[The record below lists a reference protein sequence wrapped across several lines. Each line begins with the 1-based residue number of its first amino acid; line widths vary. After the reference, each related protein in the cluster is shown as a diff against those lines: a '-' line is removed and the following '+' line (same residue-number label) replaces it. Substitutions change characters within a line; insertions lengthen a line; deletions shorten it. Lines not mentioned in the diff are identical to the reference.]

1 MQYLISLIIGYLFGS
16 IPTAYILL
24 KKQKGIDIT
33 QTGSGNVGAMNSYEV
48 TNSKFIGLIVLIVD
62 FLKGLLSVFI
72 ISLIYPDNFIF
83 PAVALI
89 FAILSHCFNPWLKF
103 KGGRGLATAA
113 GGTAILFPYFLL
125 VWIVLWLI
133 FYALKKDILIGNIA
147 ATVFSLFLIANT
159 SEIAIKYSYPKAQSE
174 NELILF
180 VISGLIII
188 FIKHI
193 EPFNEIIQNL
203 KNSGKRNGKS

>member
-83 PAVALI
+83 PAIALI

>member
-1 MQYLISLIIGYLFGS
+1 MHYVISLCIGYLFGS

-24 KKQKGIDIT
+24 KKKKGIDIT
-33 QTGSGNVGAMNSYEV
+33 KTGSGNVGAMNSYEV
-48 TNSKFIGLIVLIVD
+48 TNSKFIGLMVLIVD
-62 FLKGLLSVFI
+62 FLKGLLSVFVL
-72 ISLIYPDNFIF
+72 SLLYPDNFIF

-89 FAILSHCFNPWLKF
+89 FAILSHCFNPWLNF

-159 SEIAIKYSYPKAQSE
+159 SDIAIKYSYPKASSE
-174 NELILF
+174 SELILF
-180 VISGLIII
+180 VLCGLMII
-188 FIKHI
+188 FIKHL
-193 EPFNEIIQNL
+193 EPLNEIISNY